1 MFLLLCKLVVGA
13 ADAEEVNEDLFEEE
27 EAEKHDVS
35 LVVLLHIV
43 LVQKCRRHK
52 DMIVV
57 IFINTGS
64 GKIRRHNRKV
74 DGAILDIVLDLVVFT
89 ANERLQVDSVTQDG
103 VQDETESVADPENSS
118 CFLDDV
124 TRL

>member
-1 MFLLLCKLVVGA
+1 MFRFLCKLVVGT

-27 EAEKHDVS
+27 DAEKDDMS

-43 LVQKCRRHK
+43 LVQKCRCHK
-52 DMIVV
+52 DMVVV
-57 IFINTGS
+57 ILINTGS

-74 DGAILDIVLDLVVFT
+74 DGAILDIVLDLLVFI
-89 ANERLQVDSVTQDG
+89 ANERLQVDSVNQDSI
-103 VQDETESVADPENSS
+103 QEETESVAGPENSS